1 VLHYGLKSVISV
13 FSYTAEGLSP
23 SLWLARK
30 LPHQDLLR
38 TVYVKTEF
46 VYLSDF
52 SACAFITEAAHL
64 SLFIVVTRSLVPHFH
79 FSPIKNPPSIATGG
93 LLKPLC
99 VYYTYTVDPSET
111 PKRYSRHS
119 LMLSINICLV
129 ANFIFV
135 VFPLFLRCIAVILVY
150 LSLVNNFFSFLA
162 KKLLCFNSNSL

>member
-1 VLHYGLKSVISV
+1 VGEANRA
-13 FSYTAEGLSP
+13 T
-23 SLWLARK
+23 
-30 LPHQDLLR
+30 LR
-38 TVYVKTEF
+38 TRVHVKIEF

-52 SACAFITEAAHL
+52 LAFAFITEAAHL

-129 ANFIFV
+129 ASFIFV
-135 VFPLFLRCIAVILVY
+135 VFPLFLRYVLVILVY

-162 KKLLCFNSNSL
+162 KKIIVF